1 MASTYTPI
9 AKTTF
14 SGSATSYTFSS
25 IPDTYTDL
33 VLVCSIFNS
42 TAANT
47 YLRFNGDS
55 TGIYS
60 RTRLSGTG
68 SAASSGILS
77 NTNGA
82 YIDAIPNQSPQE
94 NIIVQLQSYSN
105 EHVYKTSIARA
116 NNAANGVQ
124 ATVNLWRN
132 TDAINQVAIFAVA
145 GTMTAG
151 TTLTLYGIQAA

>member
-9 AKTTF
+9 ATTTF

-68 SAASSGILS
+68 SAASSARLS

-105 EHVYKTSIARA
+105 GQVYKTSIARA
-116 NNAANGVQ
+116 NNAANGVET
-124 ATVNLWRN
+124 TVNLWREY
-132 TDAINQVAIFAVA
+132 DAINQIAIFAVA

-151 TTLTLYGIQAA
+151 TQLTLYGIQAA